1 MLKTQYKSWP
11 VRRPRLHAHRP
22 RLQRHGEKQPRRKIG
37 RSAGPAA
44 VLVSIKFAH
53 SADPRA
59 CGGKFRLKS
68 RLKTQVEL
76 LSLNLKSLVR
86 DPKPFKTDRFLAF
99 PYIFKSAAAE
109 SIRMAPHPKPQTI
122 KSFVRN
128 PKPFKTDRF
137 LAFPYIFISAGAE
150 SIRMALWTL
159 FIAKLTS

>member
-1 MLKTQYKSWP
+1 MEKNSLEEKRS
-11 VRRPRLHAHRP
+11 VR
-22 RLQRHGEKQPRRKIG
+22 
-37 RSAGPAA
+37 GPAA

-99 PYIFKSAAAE
+99 PYIFKSA
-109 SIRMAPHPKPQTI
+109 
-122 KSFVRN
+122 
-128 PKPFKTDRF
+128 
-137 LAFPYIFISAGAE
+137 GAE
-150 SIRMALWTL
+150 SIGMAPHGGGGRVIPSNGRVIPCNIEEREGNPL
-159 FIAKLTS
+159 